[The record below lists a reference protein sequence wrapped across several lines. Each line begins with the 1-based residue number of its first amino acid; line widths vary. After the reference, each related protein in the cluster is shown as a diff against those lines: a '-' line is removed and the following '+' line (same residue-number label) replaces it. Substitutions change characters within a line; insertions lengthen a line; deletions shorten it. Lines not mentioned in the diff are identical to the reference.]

1 MTKKALNQ
9 NGKYAQEF
17 IDVIEP
23 DFIFSTK
30 PINRLKIIET
40 EKENFSQK
48 KIEELSTLKKK
59 LIQLKIVI

>member
-1 MTKKALNQ
+1 MTKNDLNQ
-9 NGKYAQEF
+9 NGKYVQEL
-17 IDVIEP
+17 IDSIEP

-40 EKENFSQK
+40 EKENFSQN

-59 LIQLKIVI
+59 N